1 MRSPRRYRRARL
13 WYRWMD
19 SRKERTHNDF
29 DYTRRILKS
38 NSKVKQFLPQFVQT
52 MSDRWPLKEDWRI
65 SKKICRKYLKN
76 PLQLH
81 PAERLDDYLPQME
94 WRFCYYFDGFNSL
107 SHDNWQYD
115 LLALSLSVGDGKW
128 RKTIFLSRQGK
139 SLTSAVAF
147 FALILISDPLL
158 RIRLLLEAPD
168 AAWDGARRMSAKT
181 QHDRIHLLGENSA
194 HTLCSYAREKYKT
207 GG

>member
-13 WYRWMD
+13 LWYRWME

-107 SHDNWQYD
+107 SHDNRQYD
-115 LLALSLSVGDGKW
+115 LLALSLCRRREVKKNNISQPI
-128 RKTIFLSRQGK
+128 RKIVNVCRC
-139 SLTSAVAF
+139 
-147 FALILISDPLL
+147 LL
-158 RIRLLLEAPD
+158 RTHSNFRSI
-168 AAWDGARRMSAKT
+168 
-181 QHDRIHLLGENSA
+181 IENSA
-194 HTLCSYAREKYKT
+194 AARGSRCCMRWSEKDECEDSTRPHTSSGRKQRT
-207 GG
+207 HIM